1 MKIKRQLF
9 KICNLILF
17 LLLTVLSI
25 SSKASN
31 DVVLESNKS
40 NVLQNEE
47 FEISVNS
54 DSSFAACTIW
64 IYFDGEKVECVSKD
78 DNVNVSDN
86 RVIFTWFSEN
96 GKNKSLNE
104 WLGVEFK
111 AKEDGIAA
119 FSVIGEFYNEN
130 GEEIDTKYKGI
141 DVKIG
146 EESAEKN
153 EANGK
158 NDEETSVENNTS
170 SNNTSK
176 DNANLDIMRLGHE
189 GINPDFN
196 KNIEEYYL
204 VVGENVNNIDVT
216 AIPENREA
224 SVEITGNKNLVS
236 GINKIEIIVTSQDKS
251 KTKKYVIN
259 VTKTDN
265 AESANSDLAILAV
278 ENYSLTPEFSSNVTN
293 YSIEIPNNINEVNI
307 LAVPNNIDSTVKV
320 VGNDNLKFG
329 ENNIEITVIAP
340 NGITQ
345 KTYNLRV
352 YKRNEAEEEKYE
364 EEQETKVEQD
374 TAIVDKISSEEVID
388 EINEIEADNI
398 NNEEMKN
405 DNTNKT
411 ENVVF
416 MIIGTILVI
425 VVIGVVIIR
434 VKKRV

>member
-189 GINPDFN
+189 GINPYFN

-374 TAIVDKISSEEVID
+374 TAIVDKISSEEVVD
-388 EINEIEADNI
+388 EINEIEVDNI

-416 MIIGTILVI
+416 MIIGTILAI

-434 VKKRV
+434 IKKRV

>member
-25 SSKASN
+25 SIKASN

-374 TAIVDKISSEEVID
+374 TAIVDKISSEEVVD

-411 ENVVF
+411 KNVVF

-434 VKKRV
+434 IKKRV

>member
-25 SSKASN
+25 SIKASN

-64 IYFDGEKVECVSKD
+64 IYFDDEKVECVSKD

-104 WLGVEFK
+104 LLGIEFK
-111 AKEDGIAA
+111 PKEDGIAA

-158 NDEETSVENNTS
+158 NDEETNVENNTS

-176 DNANLDIMRLGHE
+176 DNANLDIMRLGYE
-189 GINPDFN
+189 GINPDFD

-236 GINKIEIIVTSQDKS
+236 GINKIEITVTSQDKS

-265 AESANSDLAILAV
+265 AESANSDLTVLAV

-307 LAVPNNIDSTVKV
+307 LAVPNNIDSSVKV

-416 MIIGTILVI
+416 MIIGTILAI
-425 VVIGVVIIR
+425 VVIGVVIIGI
-434 VKKRV
+434 KKRV

>member
-25 SSKASN
+25 SIKASN

-47 FEISVNS
+47 FELSVNS
-54 DSSFAACTIW
+54 NSSFAACTIW
-64 IYFDGEKVECVSKD
+64 IYFDNEKVECISKD

-104 WLGVEFK
+104 LLGIEFK

-146 EESAEKN
+146 EERVEEN
-153 EANGK
+153 ESNGK
-158 NDEETSVENNTS
+158 NNEETNVENNTS

-176 DNANLDIMRLGHE
+176 DNANLDIMRLGYE
-189 GINPDFN
+189 GINPDFD

-236 GINKIEIIVTSQDKS
+236 GINKIEITVTSQDRT

-374 TAIVDKISSEEVID
+374 TAIVDKISSEEVVD

-416 MIIGTILVI
+416 MIIGTILAI

-434 VKKRV
+434 IKKRV

>member
-25 SSKASN
+25 SIKASN

-416 MIIGTILVI
+416 MIISTILAI

-434 VKKRV
+434 IKKRV

>member
-307 LAVPNNIDSTVKV
+307 LAVPNNIESTVKV

-374 TAIVDKISSEEVID
+374 TAIVDKISSEEVVD
-388 EINEIEADNI
+388 EINEIEVDNI

-416 MIIGTILVI
+416 MIIGTILAI
-425 VVIGVVIIR
+425 VVIGVVIIGI
-434 VKKRV
+434 KKRV

>member
-64 IYFDGEKVECVSKD
+64 IYFDDEKVECVSKD

-265 AESANSDLAILAV
+265 AESANSDLAILTV

-416 MIIGTILVI
+416 MIIGTILAI
-425 VVIGVVIIR
+425 VVIGVVIIGI
-434 VKKRV
+434 KKRV

>member
-25 SSKASN
+25 SIKASN

-47 FEISVNS
+47 FELSVNS
-54 DSSFAACTIW
+54 NSSFAACTIW
-64 IYFDGEKVECVSKD
+64 IYFDDEKVECVSKD

-104 WLGVEFK
+104 LLGIEFK
-111 AKEDGIAA
+111 AKEDGIAT
-119 FSVIGEFYNEN
+119 FSVIGEFYTEN
-130 GEEIDTKYKGI
+130 GEEIDTRYKGI

-146 EESAEKN
+146 EERVEEN
-153 EANGK
+153 ESNGK
-158 NDEETSVENNTS
+158 NNEETNVENNTS

-176 DNANLDIMRLGHE
+176 DNANLDIMRLGYE
-189 GINPDFN
+189 GINPDFD
-196 KNIEEYYL
+196 KNIEGYYL

-236 GINKIEIIVTSQDKS
+236 GINKIEITVTSQDKS

-265 AESANSDLAILAV
+265 AESANSDLAVLAV
-278 ENYSLTPEFSSNVTN
+278 ENYSLTPEFSSNITN

-307 LAVPNNIDSTVKV
+307 LAVPNNIDSSVKV

-345 KTYNLRV
+345 KTYNLSV
-352 YKRNEAEEEKYE
+352 YKRNETEEEKYE

-374 TAIVDKISSEEVID
+374 TAIVDKISSEEVVD

-434 VKKRV
+434 IKKRV

>member
-64 IYFDGEKVECVSKD
+64 IYFDDEKVECVSKD

-307 LAVPNNIDSTVKV
+307 LAVPNNIDSSVKV

-374 TAIVDKISSEEVID
+374 TAIVDIISSEEVID

-416 MIIGTILVI
+416 MIIGTILAI
-425 VVIGVVIIR
+425 VVIGVVIIGI
-434 VKKRV
+434 KKRV

>member
-25 SSKASN
+25 SIKASN

-307 LAVPNNIDSTVKV
+307 LAVPNNIDSSVKV

-374 TAIVDKISSEEVID
+374 TAIVDIISSEEVID

-416 MIIGTILVI
+416 MIIGTILAI
-425 VVIGVVIIR
+425 VVIGVVIIGI
-434 VKKRV
+434 KKRV

>member
-25 SSKASN
+25 SIKASN

-64 IYFDGEKVECVSKD
+64 IYFDDEKVECVSKD

-96 GKNKSLNE
+96 GKNKSINE
-104 WLGVEFK
+104 LLGVEFK

-146 EESAEKN
+146 EESTEKN

-189 GINPDFN
+189 GINPDFD

-236 GINKIEIIVTSQDKS
+236 GINKIEIIVTSQDRT

-374 TAIVDKISSEEVID
+374 TAIVDKISSEEVVD

-434 VKKRV
+434 IKKRV

>member
-153 EANGK
+153 ETNGK
-158 NDEETSVENNTS
+158 NDEEASVENNNS

-189 GINPDFN
+189 GINPDFD

-204 VVGENVNNIDVT
+204 VVGENFNNIDVT
-216 AIPENREA
+216 AIPENKEA

-236 GINKIEIIVTSQDKS
+236 GINKIEIIVTSQDKT

-307 LAVPNNIDSTVKV
+307 LAVPNNIVSTVKV

-345 KTYNLRV
+345 KIYNLRV

-374 TAIVDKISSEEVID
+374 TSIVDKISSEEVVD

-434 VKKRV
+434 IKKRV

>member
-25 SSKASN
+25 SIKASN

-176 DNANLDIMRLGHE
+176 DNANLDIMRLGYE
-189 GINPDFN
+189 GINPDFD

-265 AESANSDLAILAV
+265 AESANSDLAILTV

-388 EINEIEADNI
+388 EINEIEVDNI

-416 MIIGTILVI
+416 MIIGTILAI
-425 VVIGVVIIR
+425 VVIGVVIIGI
-434 VKKRV
+434 KKRV

>member
-25 SSKASN
+25 SIKASN

-96 GKNKSLNE
+96 GKNKSINE
-104 WLGVEFK
+104 LLGVEFK

-130 GEEIDTKYKGI
+130 GEKIDTKYKGI

-265 AESANSDLAILAV
+265 AESANSDLAILTV

-307 LAVPNNIDSTVKV
+307 LAVPNNIDSSVKV

-345 KTYNLRV
+345 KTYNLSV
-352 YKRNEAEEEKYE
+352 YKRNETEEEKYE

-374 TAIVDKISSEEVID
+374 TAIVDKISSEEVVD

-425 VVIGVVIIR
+425 VVIGVIIIR
-434 VKKRV
+434 IKKRV

>member
-25 SSKASN
+25 SIKASN

-47 FEISVNS
+47 FELSVNS
-54 DSSFAACTIW
+54 NSSFAACTIW
-64 IYFDGEKVECVSKD
+64 IYFDDEKVECVSKD

-265 AESANSDLAILAV
+265 AESANSDLAILTV

-416 MIIGTILVI
+416 MIIGTILAI
-425 VVIGVVIIR
+425 VVIGVVIIGI
-434 VKKRV
+434 KKRV

>member
-25 SSKASN
+25 ISKASN

-64 IYFDGEKVECVSKD
+64 IYFDDEKVECVSKD

-96 GKNKSLNE
+96 GKNKSINE
-104 WLGVEFK
+104 LLGVEFK

-146 EESAEKN
+146 EESTEKN

-189 GINPDFN
+189 GINPDFD

-236 GINKIEIIVTSQDKS
+236 GINKIEIIVTSQDRT

-374 TAIVDKISSEEVID
+374 TAIVDKISSEEVVD

-416 MIIGTILVI
+416 MIIGTILAI

-434 VKKRV
+434 IKKRV

>member
-25 SSKASN
+25 SIKASN

-47 FEISVNS
+47 FELSVNS
-54 DSSFAACTIW
+54 NSSFAACTIW
-64 IYFDGEKVECVSKD
+64 IYFDNEKVECISKD

-104 WLGVEFK
+104 LLGIEFK

-146 EESAEKN
+146 EERVEEN
-153 EANGK
+153 ESNGK
-158 NDEETSVENNTS
+158 NNEETNVENNTS

-176 DNANLDIMRLGHE
+176 DNANLDIMRLGYE
-189 GINPDFN
+189 GINPDFD

-236 GINKIEIIVTSQDKS
+236 GINKIEITVTSQDKS

-265 AESANSDLAILAV
+265 AESANSDLTVLAV
-278 ENYSLTPEFSSNVTN
+278 ENYSLTPEFSSNITN

-364 EEQETKVEQD
+364 EEQEAKAEQD
-374 TAIVDKISSEEVID
+374 TAIVDKISSEEVVD
-388 EINEIEADNI
+388 EINEIEVDNI

-416 MIIGTILVI
+416 MIIGTIVAI
-425 VVIGVVIIR
+425 VVIGVVIIGI
-434 VKKRV
+434 KKRV

>member
-176 DNANLDIMRLGHE
+176 DNANLDIMRLGYE
-189 GINPDFN
+189 GINPDFD

-374 TAIVDKISSEEVID
+374 TAIVDIISPEEVID
-388 EINEIEADNI
+388 EINEIEANNI

-416 MIIGTILVI
+416 MIIGTILAI

-434 VKKRV
+434 IKKRV

>member
-25 SSKASN
+25 SIKASN

-47 FEISVNS
+47 FELSVNS
-54 DSSFAACTIW
+54 NSSFAACTIW
-64 IYFDGEKVECVSKD
+64 IYFDNEKVECISKD

-104 WLGVEFK
+104 LLGIEFK

-146 EESAEKN
+146 EERVEEN
-153 EANGK
+153 ESNGK
-158 NDEETSVENNTS
+158 NNEETNVENNTS

-176 DNANLDIMRLGHE
+176 DNANLDIMRLGYE
-189 GINPDFN
+189 GINPDFD

-236 GINKIEIIVTSQDKS
+236 GINKIEITVTSQDKS

-265 AESANSDLAILAV
+265 AESANSDLTVLAV
-278 ENYSLTPEFSSNVTN
+278 ENYSLTPEFSSNITN

-416 MIIGTILVI
+416 MIISTILAI

-434 VKKRV
+434 IKKRV

>member
-1 MKIKRQLF
+1 M
-9 KICNLILF
+9 
-17 LLLTVLSI
+17 
-25 SSKASN
+25 
-31 DVVLESNKS
+31 
-40 NVLQNEE
+40 
-47 FEISVNS
+47 
-54 DSSFAACTIW
+54 
-64 IYFDGEKVECVSKD
+64 
-78 DNVNVSDN
+78 
-86 RVIFTWFSEN
+86 
-96 GKNKSLNE
+96 
-104 WLGVEFK
+104 
-111 AKEDGIAA
+111 
-119 FSVIGEFYNEN
+119 
-130 GEEIDTKYKGI
+130 
-141 DVKIG
+141 
-146 EESAEKN
+146 
-153 EANGK
+153 
-158 NDEETSVENNTS
+158 
-170 SNNTSK
+170 
-176 DNANLDIMRLGHE
+176 
-189 GINPDFN
+189 
-196 KNIEEYYL
+196 
-204 VVGENVNNIDVT
+204 
-216 AIPENREA
+216 
-224 SVEITGNKNLVS
+224 S
-236 GINKIEIIVTSQDKS
+236 GINKIEIIVTSQDKT

-345 KTYNLRV
+345 KIYNLRV

-374 TAIVDKISSEEVID
+374 TSIVDKISSEEVVD

-434 VKKRV
+434 IKKRV

>member
-374 TAIVDKISSEEVID
+374 TAIVDKISSEEVVD
-388 EINEIEADNI
+388 EINEIEVDNI

-416 MIIGTILVI
+416 MIIGTILAI
-425 VVIGVVIIR
+425 VVIGVVIIGI
-434 VKKRV
+434 KKRV